1 MQISNR
7 FSFTIGKDGGITGV
21 GGYDQ
26 ITKVTISK
34 TDITTGEE
42 LPGNRLE
49 VIDKDGNVIDSW
61 TSEDKP
67 HEIEGLKPGEDYTLR
82 ETNPK
87 DGFGYAEDITFKVN
101 EDGTVDQVV
110 MENKPTHLVVSKVD
124 ITNGAEL
131 PGAHL
136 TIMDLDGNEVESWI
150 SEDRPHEII
159 GKLIA
164 GKTYILKEVIP
175 ADGYAIANEISF
187 TISLDGSVDTVT
199 MKDDTTKVEIHK
211 NQYGTVTPVPGSVLQ
226 ILNEDKTPAL
236 FNGKEIVITTAEEA
250 ARLEKVLIAG
260 RTYWLHEVTPAPGYA
275 YADDIRFTVSM
286 DGTVDQVVME
296 DKPTDVILSKKEIT
310 GSEELPGNQMEL
322 IRKRMEPSLIPGS
335 LKKSH
340 IGSLENWKR
349 MKSIS

>member
-87 DGFGYAEDITFKVN
+87 DGLGYAEDITFKVN

-187 TISLDGSVDTVT
+187 NISLEGSVDTVA
-199 MKDDTTKVEIHK
+199 MKYDTTK
-211 NQYGTVTPVPGSVLQ
+211 
-226 ILNEDKTPAL
+226 
-236 FNGKEIVITTAEEA
+236 
-250 ARLEKVLIAG
+250 
-260 RTYWLHEVTPAPGYA
+260 
-275 YADDIRFTVSM
+275 
-286 DGTVDQVVME
+286 
-296 DKPTDVILSKKEIT
+296 
-310 GSEELPGNQMEL
+310 
-322 IRKRMEPSLIPGS
+322 
-335 LKKSH
+335 
-340 IGSLENWKR
+340 
-349 MKSIS
+349 

>member
-1 MQISNR
+1 M
-7 FSFTIGKDGGITGV
+7 V
-21 GGYDQ
+21 
-26 ITKVTISK
+26 
-34 TDITTGEE
+34 
-42 LPGNRLE
+42 
-49 VIDKDGNVIDSW
+49 
-61 TSEDKP
+61 
-67 HEIEGLKPGEDYTLR
+67 
-82 ETNPK
+82 
-87 DGFGYAEDITFKVN
+87 
-101 EDGTVDQVV
+101 
-110 MENKPTHLVVSKVD
+110 
-124 ITNGAEL
+124 
-131 PGAHL
+131 
-136 TIMDLDGNEVESWI
+136 

-286 DGTVDQVVME
+286 DGAVDQVDYGGQTNRCDSFQE
-296 DKPTDVILSKKEIT
+296 R
-310 GSEELPGNQMEL
+310 NYRQ
-322 IRKRMEPSLIPGS
+322 
-335 LKKSH
+335 
-340 IGSLENWKR
+340 
-349 MKSIS
+349 